1 MGKARGP
8 IWPRASTRLPSP
20 LWGGSEGGGCMRAGE
35 AWTMS
40 DLITRLR
47 GIVLSARLNS
57 DHPALGEWLANDVAF
72 TSSSDRLE
80 NRYYAAIA
88 ELHDCIKPTDVTG
101 LILHEGGVY
110 HGCWLEST
118 GTINTELM
126 ARFLPAIATETYSA
140 FAAQQRDDGLI
151 PYKITA
157 TGPAFAQIQLVT
169 PLARSVWNH
178 YLLNGR
184 DRAFLGQMYRA
195 MSRYDDWLARH
206 RDTRGT
212 GAVEAFCT
220 YDTGHDL
227 SARFWHVP
235 DSPFGNDPTRYDP
248 DSPILPFIAPDLTA
262 NVACQRAYLARIA
275 TELGQPA
282 QPWRDKAQRSLD
294 ALFAQC
300 FDADDHFF
308 YDRDRNGSQVRVQ
321 SDVLLRVLACEV
333 GDDDFFAE
341 ALRRYLLN
349 TGKFF
354 AKYPF
359 TSMALDDPRF
369 DPNFGQNS
377 WSGPSNFLS
386 IIRAAHAFEHH
397 GRHVEL
403 SWAQMPILAALF
415 DMESFPQTL
424 SPFTGAAGYTTSYS
438 PSILALLDMVERLC
452 GILPRPDGTLW
463 FTGLVPREVIHR
475 HVDHQTAYRRIVDG
489 HTFELLNDGVT
500 ATIYRDGTQ
509 LYRFPHGIRLV
520 TDRSGNVTGAI
531 GMVARTVTGTVE
543 TPGGSIALSA
553 GPNEVLDFHAGTFIG
568 VRPADLISP
577 SYA

>member
-1 MGKARGP
+1 M
-8 IWPRASTRLPSP
+8 TNL
-20 LWGGSEGGGCMRAGE
+20 L
-35 AWTMS
+35 
-40 DLITRLR
+40 TRLR
-47 GIVLSARLNS
+47 DTGVAARLGR
-57 DHPALGEWLANDVAF
+57 DHPALAEWLASDVAF
-72 TSSSDRLE
+72 ASSSERLE
-80 NRYYAAIA
+80 TRYYQAVR
-88 ELHDCIKPTDVTG
+88 ELLDCIKPTDVTSG
-101 LILHEGGVY
+101 ILHEGGVY

-126 ARFLPAIATETYSA
+126 ARFLPSTATETYSA
-140 FAAQQRDDGLI
+140 FATHQRDDGLI
-151 PYKITA
+151 PYKITQ

-169 PLARSVWNH
+169 PLARCVLNH
-178 YLLNGR
+178 FQLNGR
-184 DRAFLGQMYRA
+184 DRAFLAPMYAA
-195 MSRYDDWLARH
+195 MSRYDDWLTQYRN
-206 RDTRGT
+206 TRGT
-212 GAVEAFCT
+212 GGVEAFCT

-262 NVACQRAYLARIA
+262 NVACQRFYLARIA
-275 TELGQPA
+275 TELGEPA
-282 QPWRDKAQRSLD
+282 QPWRDKAEASLK
-294 ALFAQC
+294 ALFEQC
-300 FDADDHFF
+300 YDAEDDFF
-308 YDRDRNGSQVRVQ
+308 YDRDRNGQLVRVQ

-333 GDDDFFAE
+333 GDDVFFAK

-349 TGKFF
+349 TSKFF

-403 SWAQMPILAALF
+403 TWAQMPILAALF

-452 GILPRPDGTLW
+452 GVLPRPEGTLW

-475 HVDHQTAYRRIVDG
+475 HADHHTAYRRTVDG
-489 HTFELLNDGVT
+489 RVFELLNDGLT
-500 ATIYRDGTQ
+500 ATVFRDGAQ
-509 LYRFPHGIRLV
+509 LHRFPHGIRLI
-520 TDRSGNVTGAI
+520 TDRAGNLTSAI
-531 GMVARTVTGTVE
+531 GMVARTVTGTIE
-543 TPGGSIALSA
+543 TPNGPLAASA
-553 GPNEVLDFHAGTFIG
+553 GPNEVLELRHGALVP
-568 VRPADLISP
+568 VRAPDLMPP